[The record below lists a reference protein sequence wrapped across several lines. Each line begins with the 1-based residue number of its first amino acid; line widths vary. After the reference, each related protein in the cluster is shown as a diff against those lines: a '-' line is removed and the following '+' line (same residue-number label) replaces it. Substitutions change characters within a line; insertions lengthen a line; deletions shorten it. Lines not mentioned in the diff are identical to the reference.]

1 MRAIFF
7 LIQVEEIIRPI
18 GPSNVIPVAGQS
30 EHDLGQASNL
40 TTNQTSKQAR
50 QTIDAGPDQRGNDGK
65 NSRQSGLS
73 WRGFPGMPESVGAV
87 LWRGFGGCERGLA
100 DAGV

>member
-1 MRAIFF
+1 MPDQAD
-7 LIQVEEIIRPI
+7 
-18 GPSNVIPVAGQS
+18 VISVRQS
-30 EHDLGQASNL
+30 D
-40 TTNQTSKQAR
+40 KQAR

-73 WRGFPGMPESVGAV
+73 WRGFPSMPESVGAV